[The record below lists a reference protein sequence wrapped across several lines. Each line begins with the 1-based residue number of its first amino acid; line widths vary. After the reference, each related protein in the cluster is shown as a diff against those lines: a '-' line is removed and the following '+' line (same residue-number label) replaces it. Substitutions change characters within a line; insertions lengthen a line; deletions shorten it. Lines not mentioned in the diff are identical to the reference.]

1 MTLMEKTLD
10 LPADHEGLWRK
21 LCRYCRRGYF
31 TYTRRK
37 SLRSMSREQLH
48 DIGLRR
54 CDVHQEGRDSLW
66 QR

>member
-1 MTLMEKTLD
+1 MEKAID
-10 LPADHEGLWRK
+10 LPADRERLWRK
-21 LCRYCRRGYF
+21 LCRYCSRGFFSYG
-31 TYTRRK
+31 RRK
-37 SLRSMSREQLH
+37 ALHSMSREQLR